1 MLYYDNISISSY
13 GLREFACLTTVILAP
28 LRMEWGLHAGSATS
42 LPRVPLVPRM
52 PRANYRSMVFFVRF
66 AREGPFFVPDRC
78 IPSAISFSETVLSVN
93 CRGYA
98 NFWLH
103 ANLKKRTSRGGIL
116 WRWQA
121 SMSSENS
128 AIRDLKKGTG
138 SDRGHLT
145 KKRSHALC
153 QKVVIC

>member
-1 MLYYDNISISSY
+1 M
-13 GLREFACLTTVILAP
+13 
-28 LRMEWGLHAGSATS
+28 
-42 LPRVPLVPRM
+42 
-52 PRANYRSMVFFVRF
+52 
-66 AREGPFFVPDRC
+66 PDRC

-103 ANLKKRTSRGGIL
+103 ANLKRRTSRGGIL

-145 KKRSHALC
+145 RMCSKALC
-153 QKVVIC
+153 QKVGFCYFFVIVGGTPASGLAVSTDMCGECAPNTAVSHKIAAAKHWEKHIPLRQDQVTLSSVIQSAEL